1 MANRI
6 ITPSQTPCS
15 SIDTAILAGG
25 QSKRLGVEKTMLPF
39 GESTLL
45 EVVVEEIRSKI
56 APYAEIMIIK
66 RPEVRIPEIKGKD
79 KGKDKDK
86 NKDKGKGVKFVNDA
100 LEKDGAL
107 IGILTALLYS
117 KTDYCFIFACD
128 MPFLNSSLISK
139 MLSIKRNY
147 DALVPYSR
155 RGIEPLHAI
164 YSRRCLRKAYECI
177 KHNDLSVNSMLKQVK
192 TEYIKAD
199 LYCNPDVAFMNIN
212 TIEDYELALY
222 SNKRKEELC
231 HLQELPAH

>member
-6 ITPSQTPCS
+6 ITASPCS
-15 SIDTAILAGG
+15 SIDVAILAGG
-25 QSKRLGVEKTMLPF
+25 QSKRLGFEKTMLPF

-45 EVVVEEIRSKI
+45 ETVVEEIRNKI
-56 APYAEIMIIK
+56 APCTEIMIIK
-66 RPEVRIPEIKGKD
+66 RPEVKIPEIKD
-79 KGKDKDK
+79 
-86 NKDKGKGVKFVNDA
+86 KGVKFVNDA

-128 MPFLNSSLISK
+128 MPFLNGSLISK
-139 MLSIKRNY
+139 MLNINRKRKRNY

-164 YSRRCLRKAYECI
+164 YSRRCLKKAYECI
-177 KHNDLSVNSMLKQVK
+177 NNNDLSVNSLLKQVK

-199 LYCNPDVAFMNIN
+199 LYCNPDIAFMNIN

-222 SNKRKEELC
+222 SNLYSNRRATNLC
-231 HLQELPAH
+231 HLQELLAH